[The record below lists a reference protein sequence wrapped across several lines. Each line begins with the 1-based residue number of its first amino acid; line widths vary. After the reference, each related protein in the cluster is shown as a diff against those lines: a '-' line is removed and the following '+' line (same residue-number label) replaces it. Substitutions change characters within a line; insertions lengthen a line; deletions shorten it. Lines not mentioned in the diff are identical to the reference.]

1 VGRRAPAGA
10 PWPLPALRRSKLT
23 RERAFSPLSTPQR
36 TDGRSRFDCP
46 YETLGVTPSATP
58 AEVKKAF
65 RAAARAHHPDVAA
78 GAGACS
84 TTATARFMKVAE
96 AYAILSGRGAR
107 FEKMRAAAD
116 ARGSAGAGRGAVW
129 SAFDDWYWSFT
140 ADRTNRRKAA
150 AAGGA
155 DDAPSA
161 NRAPAGAD
169 ALAAQLAGLRAR
181 AARKAAAATAS
192 ASAAPAAAA
201 EATSSPPAARKAAA
215 ATASASAAPAAAAE
229 ATSSPPDPAAPSPSP
244 SPHRPG
250 PRRGG
255 ADPETHAR
263 QLAGLR
269 RKGEMR
275 KTAVRQAGAGDA

>member
-1 VGRRAPAGA
+1 M
-10 PWPLPALRRSKLT
+10 RRSKLT

-201 EATSSPPAARKAAA
+201 EATSSPP
-215 ATASASAAPAAAAE
+215 
-229 ATSSPPDPAAPSPSP
+229 DPAAPSPSP